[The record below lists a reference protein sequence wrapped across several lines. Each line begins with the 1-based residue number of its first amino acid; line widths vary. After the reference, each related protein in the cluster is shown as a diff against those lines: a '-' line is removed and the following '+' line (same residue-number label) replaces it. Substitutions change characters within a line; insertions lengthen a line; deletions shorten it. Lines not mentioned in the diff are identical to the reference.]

1 MISIIYFAQILL
13 ILSQQLEVMYDNN
26 YLFIVT
32 PSISLIVQNFL
43 IEIKLKKNYTI
54 EMQLSLLVRYIIH
67 IFKQVMLFIPIVWL
81 LQCNVN
87 LNLFYNF
94 FLMLLFSF
102 PGKHTIFSDVEMW
115 MLIGWEGWWLS
126 TEHTHHQYNI

>member
-32 PSISLIVQNFL
+32 PSISLIGQNFL

-67 IFKQVMLFIPIVWL
+67 IFKQVMLFIPTVWL

>member
-1 MISIIYFAQILL
+1 MISIIYFAQVLL
-13 ILSQQLEVMYDNN
+13 ISSQQLEVMYDNY

-115 MLIGWEGWWLS
+115 MLIGWEEWWLS